1 MNKDDPFGHYFD
13 DDNDDDKTIIRPS
26 PKGQKVKP
34 PEFIPNV
41 ATKIPDELTSYPSNN
56 PLTSSAQSL
65 LLMVVQL
72 RNTRSHPDIAGLRQ
86 SVINEIKL
94 FETKINQQGVSAEQ
108 HQAARYALCA
118 LFDETVL
125 NTTWGCNSL
134 WGTQSLLI
142 TFHKEAWGGE
152 KFFLILKHCLQQAQ
166 AQLPLLELLY
176 FCLCLGFEGKYRI
189 QDNGRSQ
196 LEEIRENCYRVIQ
209 QHRGNTEKDL
219 SIHWQGIDDDQ
230 HILIE
235 SMPLWRIAVISAV
248 LLVLIFLGFWF
259 VINTKADPLMAKL
272 QGINKGFIS
281 PPTETK
287 TAVAPAPPVFD
298 HINGFLE
305 PEIKAG
311 QVTVEQRNG
320 KTIVRIMS
328 KGFFA
333 SGSDKV
339 MVQYEPLLNKIAQ
352 ALTEVSGLITVVGHT
367 DNTPMVGRRFP
378 SNWELSKARA
388 QAVANALMAN
398 PKLSATVVSEG
409 RADTQPMVANDTPE
423 HRAMNRRVEII
434 F

>member
-1 MNKDDPFGHYFD
+1 MNQDNPFGHYFD
-13 DDNDDDKTIIRPS
+13 DEDNDDKTIIRPN
-26 PKGQKVKP
+26 PKGQKINP
-34 PEFIPNV
+34 QGLSPNV
-41 ATKIPDELTSYPSNN
+41 ATKIPDELTAYTTDN

-72 RNTRSHPDIAGLRQ
+72 RNTREHPDIAGLRQ
-86 SVINEIKL
+86 AVINEIKL
-94 FETKINQQGVSAEQ
+94 FEAKINQQGVSAEQ

-152 KFFLILKHCLQQAQ
+152 KFFLILKHCLQQTQ
-166 AQLPLLELLY
+166 AQLALLELLY

-196 LEEIRENCYRVIQ
+196 LEEVRENLYRVIQ
-209 QHRGNTEKDL
+209 QQRGDSEKDL
-219 SIHWQGIDDDQ
+219 SINWQGVDDDQ
-230 HILIE
+230 HRLIE
-235 SMPLWRIAVISAV
+235 SIPLWRIAAISAV
-248 LLVLIFLGFWF
+248 LIALIFLGFWYF
-259 VINTKADPLMAKL
+259 IHANANPLIAKL
-272 QGINKGFIS
+272 QDINKDFIS
-281 PPTETK
+281 PPIETK
-287 TAVAPAPPVFD
+287 TAASPAPAVFD

-339 MVQYEPLLNKIAQ
+339 MAQYEPLLNKIAQ
-352 ALTEVSGLITVVGHT
+352 AMTEVSGLITVVGHT